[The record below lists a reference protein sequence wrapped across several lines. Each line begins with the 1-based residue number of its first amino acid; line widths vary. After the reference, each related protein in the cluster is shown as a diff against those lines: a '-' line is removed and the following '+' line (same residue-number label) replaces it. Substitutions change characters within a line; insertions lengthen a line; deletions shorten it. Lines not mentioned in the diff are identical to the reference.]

1 MTKKLAKCVFAF
13 FLVCLFLAPNLGAQ
27 SPSTGALT
35 GTIKDTT
42 GAVVPNATVTAT
54 SAATGQVRTTN
65 TGGDGTYT
73 LGLLPPGTYRLKFE
87 AAGFKS
93 IENPAVTV
101 TVTQTGTL
109 DQTLE
114 VGSQTQEVTI
124 QGNVETIQTAN
135 ASVGSTIAGQTV
147 TDLPLAARNYTNLLS
162 LSAGANA
169 TVTNA
174 AALGKNTQATAVNGS
189 NTSQNNYQMDGA
201 SIVSYTGVGGVTE
214 GGSRGAFGI
223 PNPDSIQ
230 EFRIQTSQYD
240 AGYGRNPGANVNVVT
255 KSGTNDFHGNAF
267 EYFRNTVLNANDWF
281 LKESE
286 VKSDQPNTR
295 APLDQNQ
302 YGGTFGGP
310 VKKDKLFF
318 FVSYQGTSQKNGQ
331 SPYGLQTSNIPYLPG
346 GNRGTCPS
354 GASAIVQCDA
364 TAQLYAASLGAL
376 YAGKFGQQ
384 GGVAINPTGS
394 NINPTALQILQLKIG
409 NGAYYIPSPPLGGG
423 VASPGVTC
431 LPVAGANANSVGTG
445 LCTAIAPA
453 IYHEY
458 QGIGNWDYVINSKN
472 TLSGRYFFSTDP
484 SKQQFYQGS
493 DTIPG
498 SGVDPQFGNQTAV
511 LRLTTIVSSNL
522 VNEARFSY
530 QRNVTVGQPTTPF
543 SASEVGMTAL
553 APATYDLLPRIQ
565 IGSLNFGT
573 AIFSVTNNTDNQ
585 FQWADQ
591 ISWTHGK
598 QTVRAGFEVGHVDW
612 NWNFIGLENGYLIVS
627 TPADFLLGL
636 PGCAPGTLPAA
647 CTASETAGT
656 TNGTSFSNVGSTSNT
671 GTRYTGEG
679 FDFHFY
685 TWTYDGFVQDDI
697 KLTSHLTL
705 NVGVRWENDGYP
717 YERTGKN
724 VNIDPELALTN
735 PVPLVAA
742 PCPHYPAP
750 CAGSSLI
757 GMTVPSNFNTNL
769 YGAIPAG
776 VFQTNSKA
784 AVGHSSP
791 LDNFAPRLGFA
802 WQPLATNKFVIR
814 GGVGMFYDLIGGEN
828 FIHGAL
834 QSMPYG
840 QTVGQG
846 GPNNYFS
853 TLQVP
858 YASTPANWFPR
869 YVTATG
875 LTSGITQ
882 NVIEQNFPTPLT
894 YQYNLQAQYEFL
906 PSWVLEVG
914 YVGSRGIHQ
923 TAGGSYPIN
932 PAFLQNAAV
941 TGLPPV
947 TGNSNLRV
955 PLLGYASTLAA
966 YADNEDTH
974 FNSAQV
980 TVRKNFSRGLT
991 LGAAYTWSSALVS
1004 AWAPNGAITG
1014 ATVNPTWSMNPIIS
1028 QYGANPNYH
1037 PQRFTLNYSYDLP
1050 FGQHQGWV
1058 GVVTGG
1064 WRVSGE
1070 TTIQDGTPLTMTDS
1084 GYGTIFGQPITSYAE
1099 FAPGASNGNAQNPG
1113 SIQSRIIAG
1122 QLHNGQGYL
1131 NAAAFCP
1138 SNIANACRPVIS
1150 NGFGFGNSGQGITLG
1165 PPQNNWDISIS
1176 KITRVGGIRESATL
1190 EFRTEFFDAFNHPQF
1205 SNPSVGVNNEA
1216 GFGQITSLSVNPR
1229 LIQFALK
1236 YAF

>member
-1 MTKKLAKCVFAF
+1 M
-13 FLVCLFLAPNLGAQ
+13 
-27 SPSTGALT
+27 
-35 GTIKDTT
+35 
-42 GAVVPNATVTAT
+42 
-54 SAATGQVRTTN
+54 
-65 TGGDGTYT
+65 
-73 LGLLPPGTYRLKFE
+73 
-87 AAGFKS
+87 
-93 IENPAVTV
+93 
-101 TVTQTGTL
+101 
-109 DQTLE
+109 
-114 VGSQTQEVTI
+114 TI

-147 TDLPLAARNYTNLLS
+147 TDLPLASRNYTNLLS

-346 GNRGTCPS
+346 GNRGTCPA

-364 TAQLYAASLGAL
+364 TAQAYAVALGAL
-376 YAGKFGQQ
+376 YAGKNGQQ
-384 GGVAINPTGS
+384 GGVTINPTGS

-484 SKQQFYQGS
+484 SKQQFYQAS

-498 SGVDPQFGNQTAV
+498 SGVNPQFGNQTAV

-656 TNGTSFSNVGSTSNT
+656 TNGTSFSNVGSTSST

-697 KLTSHLTL
+697 KLTSRFTL

-717 YERTGKN
+717 NERTGKN
-724 VNIDPELALTN
+724 VNINPELALTN

-784 AVGHSSP
+784 AVGHNAP

-840 QTVGQG
+840 QTVGQS

-858 YASTPANWFPR
+858 YANTPANWFPR

-882 NVIEQNFPTPLT
+882 NVIEQKFPTPLT

-941 TGLPPV
+941 TGAAPV

-955 PLLGYASTLAA
+955 PLLGFASTLAA

-980 TVRKNFSRGLT
+980 TVRKNFSHGLT
-991 LGAAYTWSSALVS
+991 LAGAYTWSSALVS

-1028 QYGANPNYH
+1028 QYGLNPNYH

-1058 GVVTGG
+1058 GVVTSG

-1084 GYGTIFGQPITSYAE
+1084 GYGTIFGQPVTSYAE

-1122 QLHNGQGYL
+1122 QLHNGEGYL

-1205 SNPSVGVNNEA
+1205 NNPSVGVNNEA
-1216 GFGQITSLSVNPR
+1216 TFGQITSLSVNPR